1 MTTNKSL
8 TNGKAVSQSVM
19 PPSLR
24 PVPKADQIDVIP
36 KRTETLLFWMFL
48 MQGGIGVVLFLLSIG
63 FIGLAFKPVPDLVV
77 DKDNIAHRVRPFEN
91 AEKAE
96 PEQVV
101 TFLEKRLPALYTW
114 VGVMSNPNDS
124 TGTTFIKDP
133 GKEVEL
139 GKEEGSGLI
148 PTSVYNEQFIL
159 AESIRNQ
166 TLQTIAKLLKKTN
179 GVIWQ
184 TDPRNPFLGIS
195 YRFVFRGRP
204 SFPKEVSPGRW
215 KVIVNADIVR
225 LSPTL
230 SLTQKEETIQDFNFE
245 VYVRRAGRVPNLFP
259 DKIDSEQQDLVAY
272 GKSSGFEIDWMTP
285 FDPRSV
291 DVPATQ

>member
-1 MTTNKSL
+1 MNKIL
-8 TNGKAVSQSVM
+8 TNGKSVM

-24 PVPKADQIDVIP
+24 PVPKADEIDTIP
-36 KRTETLLFWMFL
+36 KRTESLLFRIFVS
-48 MQGGIGVVLFLLSIG
+48 QGAIGVVLLLLSIG
-63 FIGLAFKPVPDLVV
+63 FVGLAFRPVPDLVV

-91 AEKAE
+91 AEKTE
-96 PEQVV
+96 PQQVIS
-101 TFLEKRLPALYTW
+101 FLETRLPALYTF
-114 VGVMSNPNDS
+114 VGVMANPNDP

-139 GKEEGSGLI
+139 GKDEGAALI

-159 AESIRNQ
+159 AESIR
-166 TLQTIAKLLKKTN
+166 TQTIQQIARLIKKTN
-179 GVIWQ
+179 NVIWQ

-204 SFPKEVSPGRW
+204 SFPKEESPGRW

-225 LSPTL
+225 MSPTL
-230 SLTQKEETIQDFNFE
+230 ALSQQEETIQDFNFE
-245 VYVRRAGRVPNLFP
+245 IYVRRAGRVPNLFP
-259 DKIDSEQQDLVAY
+259 DKLGGGQQDLVAY

-291 DVPATQ
+291 DVPSTK

>member
-1 MTTNKSL
+1 VSKSL
-8 TNGKAVSQSVM
+8 TNGKSVM

-24 PVPKADQIDVIP
+24 SIPKADDIDTIP
-36 KRTETLLFWMFL
+36 KKIETLLFRVFVA
-48 MQGGIGVVLFLLSIG
+48 QGAIGVVLLLLGIG
-63 FIGLAFKPVPDLVV
+63 FLGLAFRPVPDLVV
-77 DKDNIAHRVRPFEN
+77 DKDNIAHRVRPFED
-91 AEKAE
+91 AEKTE

-101 TFLEKRLPALYTW
+101 TFLEKRLPALYTF
-114 VGVMSNPNDS
+114 VGVMPNPNDP

-139 GKEEGSGLI
+139 GKDEGSGAI

-159 AESIRNQ
+159 AESIR
-166 TLQTIAKLLKKTN
+166 TQTIQNIARLIKKTN
-179 GVIWQ
+179 NVIWQ

-225 LSPTL
+225 MSPTL
-230 SLTQKEETIQDFNFE
+230 ALTQKEETIQDFNFE
-245 VYVRRAGRVPNLFP
+245 IYVRRAGRVPNLFP
-259 DKIDSEQQDLVAY
+259 DKLGNDQQDLVAY

-291 DVPATQ
+291 DVPPTQ